1 MRFVS
6 FMLLLCHFIVLT
18 QPAIAIQQELRKDMT
33 VTVAKQNTLIG
44 NKGYKHDIT
53 VGMIYEIIRDEIIIG
68 KAEVKVVKETMC
80 GLIIQALDSGYR
92 AKVGDRLRPQKKI
105 ISEQQDILAAIS
117 ELEFTPDKLIKEDT
131 QRYDSPSDYYFSG
144 KEAADNDYGSAFG
157 GGLVAGLLGGLI
169 GWGIGYGIVSSQG
182 AEVPPRYLTDLNAD
196 EKLQFRSG
204 YKEKI
209 KSKRKSTFNAG
220 ALTGT
225 LLIVAIVVAAS
236 NSQY

>member
-80 GLIIQALDSGYR
+80 GLKIRALDSGYR
-92 AKVGDRLRPQKKI
+92 AKVGDRLRPQKK
-105 ISEQQDILAAIS
+105 
-117 ELEFTPDKLIKEDT
+117 
-131 QRYDSPSDYYFSG
+131 
-144 KEAADNDYGSAFG
+144 
-157 GGLVAGLLGGLI
+157 
-169 GWGIGYGIVSSQG
+169 
-182 AEVPPRYLTDLNAD
+182 
-196 EKLQFRSG
+196 
-204 YKEKI
+204 
-209 KSKRKSTFNAG
+209 
-220 ALTGT
+220 
-225 LLIVAIVVAAS
+225 
-236 NSQY
+236 